1 MNHRLRQSPAR
12 PHSRWPAVLGAAA
25 LWGAAVLPLGDRLPE
40 GMLAA
45 LPPILK
51 TGTAGAAE
59 PEPPPPQSQP
69 LRFLFPKGSTHLPQG
84 SGPYGAEAEIANN
97 LALDRLL
104 NLQTRLAGLPARP
117 VWAAT
122 ATGPL
127 AAQQLQILTA
137 TLSGLALGRNAPLN
151 LPAAGAAVVA
161 IGEAAPAGYDAVELR
176 LAVELP
182 KAGRCERAL
191 ELIDPELPAAA
202 DGKAARLVLNG
213 MRVAAGPA
221 ARWREVPGPGR
232 KGAAGPWR
240 SWRGPVGA
248 TAAVAGAAKDMSDY
262 IRPWDG
268 SLQREAACAVQIIP
282 TEG

>member
-1 MNHRLRQSPAR
+1 MNHRLGQSPAR
-12 PHSRWPAVLGAAA
+12 RHPRWPAVLGAAA
-25 LWGAAVLPLGDRLPE
+25 LWGAAALPLGDHLP
-40 GMLAA
+40 GMLDA
-45 LPPILK
+45 LTPILK
-51 TGTAGAAE
+51 AGTAGAAE
-59 PEPPPPQSQP
+59 PEPPPQP
-69 LRFLFPKGSTHLPQG
+69 LRFLFPKGSTNLPQG
-84 SGPYGAEAEIANN
+84 SGPYGAEAEIVNN

-104 NLQTRLAGLPARP
+104 NLQARLAGLPVRP

-127 AAQQLQILTA
+127 AEQQLRILTT
-137 TLSGLALGRNAPLN
+137 TLNGLALGRNVSLS
-151 LPAAGAAVVA
+151 LPATGAAVVA
-161 IGEAAPAGYDAVELR
+161 IGATAPAGYDAVELR

-182 KAGRCERAL
+182 KTGGCERAL

-213 MRVAAGPA
+213 MRVAAGPE

-248 TAAVAGAAKDMSDY
+248 TAVVVGASKDMSDY

-268 SLQREAACAVQIIP
+268 SLQREAACAVQIMP
-282 TEG
+282 ADG